1 MSLQEENK
9 RPRSITTA
17 VGEIVE
23 RIQDA
28 YCRHPERLNGEPLL
42 QETAFALMRKAA
54 LARGKVVVV
63 WTDIVRSLAVTCF
76 MMIAGIP
83 AMSAPMPPSAG
94 NGTAGDAR
102 DVFDMARGRIYQIQ
116 TLTNDGGTPHSGGSG
131 FLVGENGLIATNWH
145 VVAAKILESDRY
157 RLEAI
162 RTDKRHVPVTVVAV
176 DAMND
181 LALLRAEGETGVPF
195 AIHDAPLEKGDKGFA
210 LGNPRNVGFTVIE
223 GIYNGVT
230 DKSLRANFHFTGA
243 INPGMSG
250 GPALTPG
257 GEVFGINV
265 ARRDD
270 AALISFVV
278 PAQRLAALIAKP
290 RSANPTPDQLLAEA
304 RNGLIQGQERVTSDI
319 MSNSSARRTVGPFV
333 LPKESGSASTCGG
346 SSKDKHEEGYFE
358 ESLICY
364 TSIDVFAGASYVG
377 SAFNDYR
384 VIRNR
389 GLDSFRFAARLADI
403 SAKER
408 DVGGDPETVHPYS
421 CRTSYVKI
429 RGGTVQATLCT
440 RSYKKVEGLQDAI
453 LNVVTVDSNQEGL
466 VGRLSLYGFT
476 DDSVKRLGRW
486 YLETIEWKR

>member
-1 MSLQEENK
+1 
-9 RPRSITTA
+9 
-17 VGEIVE
+17 
-23 RIQDA
+23 
-28 YCRHPERLNGEPLL
+28 
-42 QETAFALMRKAA
+42 
-54 LARGKVVVV
+54 
-63 WTDIVRSLAVTCF
+63 
-76 MMIAGIP
+76 
-83 AMSAPMPPSAG
+83 
-94 NGTAGDAR
+94 
-102 DVFDMARGRIYQIQ
+102 
-116 TLTNDGGTPHSGGSG
+116 
-131 FLVGENGLIATNWH
+131 
-145 VVAAKILESDRY
+145 
-157 RLEAI
+157 
-162 RTDKRHVPVTVVAV
+162 
-176 DAMND
+176 MND